1 MDILQ
6 KVAQQ
11 TSLPYK
17 SVVNVIKLTEEG
29 ATIPFLA
36 RYRKEVTGQLD
47 EVDIAKIV
55 DSKKDL
61 DTLEERKQTI
71 IAAITESG
79 LLTDD
84 LKQAILKCE
93 DKVVLEDLYLPY
105 KKRKKTR
112 GDIAKDKGLEGLA
125 KLIMAQRSN
134 PLDDAK
140 RFLNADVQTVAD
152 AIAGAKDIM
161 AEWVNENPNNRE
173 YLQSVHSIW

>member
-11 TSLPYK
+11 TGLPYK

-79 LLTDD
+79 LLTDE

-105 KKRKKTR
+105 KTRKKTR
-112 GDIAKDKGLEGLA
+112 CDIYKE
-125 KLIMAQRSN
+125 
-134 PLDDAK
+134 
-140 RFLNADVQTVAD
+140 
-152 AIAGAKDIM
+152 KDIESV
-161 AEWVNENPNNRE
+161 ATLICCHNVEPINGSNN
-173 YLQSVHSIW
+173 L